1 MSEKIND
8 KLENLFKSKQYEE
21 IRILSGVE
29 LHKRIKL
36 EFAIRDNIDNINT
49 IILFY
54 DQNGSKLRELNSNN
68 SYQLELEIMFKKLTI
83 PFYKFNDIEH
93 CFINL
98 KFKSVCQIYRDYIER
113 NYIESKNINYYSLED
128 NINVIENNDTYI
140 TTVIKKENS
149 TNFEI
154 NTIIEFDSYQNDV
167 SIVKDNIKDFLKNK
181 YIEHYLKTDI
191 LMVDNENSYINTNL
205 SINLALPEE
214 ILVEWIKNISRKYK
228 NGEISKNIL
237 ETKKIDTIFNRFKN
251 VGMKYIQDG
260 ESFARLMF
268 IYDVLKE
275 KSHTE
280 EELENFLKI
289 KIKNINTAINKTLKN
304 KLYLQL

>member
-36 EFAIRDNIDNINT
+36 EFAIRDNIDNINK
-49 IILFY
+49 IIAFY
-54 DQNGSKLRELNSNN
+54 DENGSKLRELDINN
-68 SYQLELEIMFKKLTI
+68 NYLLELEIMFKKLTI

-113 NYIESKNINYYSLED
+113 NCIESKNINYYSLGD
-128 NINVIENNDTYI
+128 NINMIENNNTYN
-140 TTVIKKENS
+140 TTMIKKENF

-154 NTIIEFDSYQNDV
+154 NTIIEFDSYQDTV
-167 SIVKDNIKDFLKNK
+167 YIEKDKVKDFLQNN
-181 YIEHYLKTDI
+181 YNEHYSKTDI
-191 LMVDNENSYINTNL
+191 LMLDNENSYIRANL
-205 SINLALPEE
+205 SINLALPEN
-214 ILVEWIKNISRKYK
+214 ILAQCIKNISIKYK
-228 NGEISKNIL
+228 NGEISKNIF